1 MDVLPPLNA
10 LRAFEVA
17 GRYLN
22 FRLAAQEMGLT
33 QGAVAQQVRLLES
46 HLGMALFERH
56 AKGLAFSTAGR
67 GYHAAVAASFDGLR
81 AATQVLRPEPG
92 KVLISVTPAFA
103 AKWLIPNLPAFS
115 EVCPEIDLRIMATE
129 KLSSFHSEGIN
140 LAIRQGA
147 PPFGAA
153 LEAICLFR
161 QDVIAVASPHLAGA
175 QAAQLAKP
183 ALAELP
189 KLHDG
194 HDLWPQFLAQLG
206 IENQAGRGLRLN
218 QVALAIDAAISGQG
232 LALVPRF
239 LVARD
244 LAAGT
249 LVQVTPEVLQGDKAF
264 YLLAEPRKKRSK
276 AVEQVRR
283 WLVEMSDQ
291 PDERRGSRS
300 CRDTPLGPD
309 KAGPQ
314 P

>member
-1 MDVLPPLNA
+1 MEALPPLNA

-33 QGAVAQQVRLLES
+33 QGAVAQQVRLLEA
-46 HLGMALFERH
+46 HLGMPLFERH
-56 AKGLAFSTAGR
+56 AKGLAFTSAGR

-81 AATQVLRPEPG
+81 AATGVLRPEPE

-103 AKWLIPNLPAFS
+103 AKWLIPNLPSFS
-115 EVCPEIDLRIMATE
+115 ERHPEIDLRIMATE

-153 LEAICLFR
+153 LEAVCLFR
-161 QDVIAVASPHLAGA
+161 QEVIAVASPNLTAAGTLPLSA
-175 QAAQLAKP
+175 SALAK
-183 ALAELP
+183 LS

-194 HDLWPQFLAQLG
+194 HDLWPQFLARIGVEDQS
-206 IENQAGRGLRLN
+206 GRGLRLN

-232 LALVPRF
+232 VALVPRF

-244 LAAGT
+244 LEAGT
-249 LVQVTPEVLQGDKAF
+249 LLQVTDQVLEGDKGF
-264 YLLAEPRKKRSK
+264 YLLTEPRKKRGK
-276 AVEQVRR
+276 AVEQVRH
-283 WLVEMSDQ
+283 WLVDMSDQ
-291 PDERRGSRS
+291 PDIDR
-300 CRDTPLGPD
+300 
-309 KAGPQ
+309 K
-314 P
+314 

>member
-1 MDVLPPLNA
+1 MLPPLNA

-33 QGAVAQQVRLLES
+33 QGAVAQQVRLLEA
-46 HLGMALFERH
+46 HLGMPLFERH
-56 AKGLAFSTAGR
+56 SKGLAFTTAGR
-67 GYHAAVAASFDGLR
+67 GYHAAVMVSFDGLR

-92 KVLISVTPAFA
+92 KVLVSVTPAFA
-103 AKWLIPNLPAFS
+103 AKWLIPNLPVFS
-115 EVCPEIDLRIMATE
+115 ESHPEIDLRIMATE
-129 KLSSFHSEGIN
+129 KLSSFHSDGIN

-153 LEAICLFR
+153 LEATCLFR
-161 QDVIAVASPHLAGA
+161 QEVIAVASPHLAGVGTA
-175 QAAQLAKP
+175 PQAVA
-183 ALAELP
+183 ALATLP

-206 IENQAGRGLRLN
+206 VEDQGVRGLRLN

-232 LALVPRF
+232 VALVPRF

-244 LAAGT
+244 LTAGT
-249 LVQVTPEVLQGDKAF
+249 LVQLTTQALEGDKGF
-264 YLLAEPRKKRSK
+264 YLLAEPGKKRSK
-276 AVEQVRR
+276 AVEQVRQ

-291 PDERRGSRS
+291 PE
-300 CRDTPLGPD
+300 
-309 KAGPQ
+309 
-314 P
+314 